1 MNALLFLFTDVND
14 RRTKTERNEKTV
26 LKKGREKAHN
36 LDIYIDNNGN
46 FLFASVN
53 GRQVPRSSR
62 VLLASRG
69 YVIPV
74 PMQTNHYNM
83 GRKNGSCHFSN
94 TMDITGEK
102 MMQAFE
108 RYQMQTA
115 SGVPI
120 KREDINVK
128 ANGVIEY
135 KSACDQDYKI
145 FLLLASQ
152 LNNNFFLFGCNF
164 FYPSQQITESSA
176 NL

>member
-1 MNALLFLFTDVND
+1 
-14 RRTKTERNEKTV
+14 
-26 LKKGREKAHN
+26 
-36 LDIYIDNNGN
+36 
-46 FLFASVN
+46 
-53 GRQVPRSSR
+53 
-62 VLLASRG
+62 
-69 YVIPV
+69 
-74 PMQTNHYNM
+74 MQINHYNM

-135 KSACDQDYKI
+135 KSECDQG
-145 FLLLASQ
+145 SPH
-152 LNNNFFLFGCNF
+152 NNHFCPPLYYSIDTENFFSFC
-164 FYPSQQITESSA
+164 PAQ
-176 NL
+176 